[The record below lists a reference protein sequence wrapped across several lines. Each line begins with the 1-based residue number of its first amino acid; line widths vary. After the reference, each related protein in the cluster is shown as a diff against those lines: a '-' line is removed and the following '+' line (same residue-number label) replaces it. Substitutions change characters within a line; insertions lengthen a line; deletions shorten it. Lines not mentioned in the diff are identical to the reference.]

1 MEIYTNYFA
10 SLINIPTNYYQ
21 LQMYPYSLFNIFNNK
36 YEVSIIKNT
45 NKIFSLSGFT
55 NNIKNS
61 PIKDICINIEE
72 YNNGLFNT
80 TLYSSSKTCGY
91 INLLYNDNDKILYIC
106 KYFINTDIFAF
117 DNLNMYGTSINKN
130 DEKNVKKILFGL
142 AENIAIINNCN
153 KICLDIDSNLKYYKY
168 DNLKE
173 LGFQLTK
180 EKSKNGW
187 IVTEKIINFK
197 QT

>member
-45 NKIFSLSGFT
+45 NNIFSFSGIT

-72 YNNGLFNT
+72 YNNGLFGT
-80 TLYSSSKTCGY
+80 TIYSSSKTCGY
-91 INLLYNDNDKILYIC
+91 IDLLYNENNKILYIC
-106 KYFINTDIFAF
+106 KYFINT
-117 DNLNMYGTSINKN
+117 NTTINKN
-130 DEKNVKKILFGL
+130 DKKNIKKILFGL

-168 DNLKE
+168 DNLEE
-173 LGFQLTK
+173 LGFQLTN
-180 EKSKNGW
+180 EKSKKKVGW

-197 QT
+197 QI